1 MNHGNLKH
9 LMEAQN
15 SLNNK
20 LYSISRNVKQPD
32 DLLIDFWSGAR
43 ITSHPDSSWEL
54 HLVADHLS
62 VQAMEALNLT
72 TNTNFVLKK
81 HKARHFSINGIDFL
95 GAKTHLH
102 FSPKGTC
109 TYVGGVIRGEMLA
122 TQRKELHK
130 LTRRIRKKVQPQLR
144 LLGTGHF
151 QKKEKDRDLYWSNN
165 AANEIK
171 YLIQLLDGENIVEAL
186 DKLRV
191 VCEMDYLFGNG
202 ERWSNNQVSDFNP
215 KKIIDKILRRVGVH
229 QIAILEKYDERSR
242 SNTN

>member
-1 MNHGNLKH
+1 MNHSNLKH

-32 DLLIDFWSGAR
+32 DLMIDFWSGAR

-54 HLVADHLS
+54 FLNTESLS

-72 TNTNFVLKK
+72 TNANFVLKK
-81 HKARHFSINGIDFL
+81 HKARKFSINGKDYL
-95 GAKTHLH
+95 GAKTQLH
-102 FSPKGTC
+102 FSPEGTC
-109 TYVGGVIRGEMLA
+109 TYVDGVIRGEMLA
-122 TQRKELHK
+122 AGRKELHK

-151 QKKEKDRDLYWSNN
+151 KKKEKDRELYWANN
-165 AANEIK
+165 TANEIK
-171 YLIQLLDGENIVEAL
+171 YLMKLLDGEDVVESL

-191 VCEMDYLFGNG
+191 VCEMDHVFGNG
-202 ERWSNNQVSDFNP
+202 ERWSRDATSPFVP
-215 KKIIDKILRRVGVH
+215 EKIIDKILRRVGVH
-229 QIAILEKYDERSR
+229 QLAILEKYDERSR
-242 SNTN
+242 SKTN